1 LVCDASD
8 DALHD
13 DVQHGGVDAEALV
26 AVVVSEIREA
36 LVVMADAEAVH
47 LQTLYFLRKIC

>member
-1 LVCDASD
+1 MVCDASD

-13 DVQHGGVDAEALV
+13 GVDAEALV
-26 AVVVSEIREA
+26 VMAASEIQVV

>member
-13 DVQHGGVDAEALV
+13 DVQHGGVDAEAQV
-26 AVVVSEIREA
+26 AAAATVVSEIREA

-47 LQTLYFLRKIC
+47 L